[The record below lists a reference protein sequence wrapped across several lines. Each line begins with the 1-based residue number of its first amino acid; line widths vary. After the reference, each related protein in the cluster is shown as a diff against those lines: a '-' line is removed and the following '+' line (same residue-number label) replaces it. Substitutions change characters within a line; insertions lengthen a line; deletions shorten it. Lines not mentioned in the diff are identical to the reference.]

1 MKKKLVFIIPTILFL
16 GFLAFKPP
24 AIGSEKGDVVI
35 TPTSTFTP
43 TSKPGLRD
51 FDDEGSEP
59 RHSVYERGHEGL
71 LPEETIMMT
80 MTTMMAIEVTMRNS
94 TTMMAMTTSSTF

>member
-71 LPEETIMMT
+71 LPGRDNHDDDDDHDGDRSHDEE
-80 MTTMMAIEVTMRNS
+80 
-94 TTMMAMTTSSTF
+94 FDHHDGDDD